1 MKEKLTTGQLVSVSL
16 ALFAMFFGAG
26 NMIFP
31 PMIGY
36 LAGESF
42 VSGTMGF
49 VVTDAGL
56 SVIGI
61 AAIVFAGSRLDD
73 IGRQIGPRFS
83 IFLGLVVYFLIG
95 PLFALPR
102 TGTVSYEMA
111 LIPFLGEN
119 ASMATSVIFTAVFFG
134 VTYLLCAN
142 PSKIVDIVGK
152 ILTPLLLISIA
163 VIFVVSLINPV
174 GEISAPEG
182 DYATIPFFKGF
193 VEGYLALDGL
203 AALAFGIV
211 VINSIRN
218 MGIGS
223 DKGVAKYT
231 LICGVFAGIGLGVVY
246 LMLAYVGAQTS
257 GDGFSF
263 ANGSE
268 VLSAVVNTQMGK
280 TGNLVLGLAV
290 LMACLTTAI
299 GLATSFADY
308 ISEIKPS
315 WSYKKVLAAVCLFSF
330 AVSNIGLTAM
340 ISITLPALV
349 MIYPPIVVLVLLTF
363 LKKYINGKKE
373 VYVLAMFMAF
383 IVGIFDG
390 LKNAGIDSGAA
401 FDFMSKYVPFFD
413 LGIGWLIPAIAGAV
427 IGGLPFIKF
436 MRRDA

>member
-1 MKEKLTTGQLVSVSL
+1 MKEKLSAGQIVSVSL

-31 PMIGY
+31 PMIGH
-36 LAGESF
+36 LGGDSF

-73 IGRQIGPRFS
+73 IGRQIGPKFS
-83 IFLGLVVYFLIG
+83 VFLGLLVYFLIG

-111 LIPFLGEN
+111 VLPFMNGGG
-119 ASMATSVIFTAVFFG
+119 SMAASVVFTAVFFG

-152 ILTPLLLISIA
+152 ILTPILLISIA

-211 VINSIRN
+211 VITSIRN
-218 MGIGS
+218 MGVKS
-223 DKGVAKYT
+223 DTGVARYT
-231 LICGVFAGIGLGVVY
+231 LLSGVFAGLGLAVVY

-257 GDGFSF
+257 GERFSF
-263 ANGSE
+263 SNGGE
-268 VLSAVVNTQMGK
+268 LLAAVVDMQMGK
-280 TGNLVLGLAV
+280 AGNIVLGLAV
-290 LMACLTTAI
+290 LYDLHNPS
-299 GLATSFADY
+299 GSRHD
-308 ISEIKPS
+308 IS
-315 WSYKKVLAAVCLFSF
+315 
-330 AVSNIGLTAM
+330 
-340 ISITLPALV
+340 
-349 MIYPPIVVLVLLTF
+349 
-363 LKKYINGKKE
+363 
-373 VYVLAMFMAF
+373 
-383 IVGIFDG
+383 
-390 LKNAGIDSGAA
+390 AGG
-401 FDFMSKYVPFFD
+401 
-413 LGIGWLIPAIAGAV
+413 GAGASDIPQEIHKREKGSV
-427 IGGLPFIKF
+427 RACHGHGVHSGNF
-436 MRRDA
+436 